1 MKEDGMYGTQGKLNE
16 NKLQENGLKETIK
29 MIFVAMIVFFG
40 TAFAIMSFNEDVG
53 VGDLF
58 EKIYLIITGTEHRG
72 LGVLEMA
79 YGIGMALGIT
89 MFYNRL
95 TNKKNRQNEPTPIEI
110 KMKQYED
117 DINDYIEYQSQNMN
131 HISGQKQ

>member
-1 MKEDGMYGTQGKLNE
+1 MQKNETSSCGNRTDELNE
-16 NKLQENGLKETIK
+16 NGSSKSEIIK
-29 MIFVAMIVFFG
+29 TMFVAMIVFFG
-40 TAFAIMSFNEDVG
+40 TSFAIMSFNEDVG

-58 EKIYLIITGTEHRG
+58 EKMYLMMNGRKHSG
-72 LGVLEMA
+72 LGVLEMS

-89 MFYNRL
+89 LFYNRL

-117 DINDYIEYQSQNMN
+117 DINDYIKYKSQSR
-131 HISGQKQ
+131 S